1 MLNDLFDLFC
11 LIAEMG
17 EDKKFLI
24 LQIQTEK
31 CLRFYALEILEKS
44 RWKIKNWIHAGFFFF
59 QASFI

>member
-11 LIAEMG
+11 FIVEMG

-31 CLRFYALEILEKS
+31 CLRFYAPEILENIGEK
-44 RWKIKNWIHAGFFFF
+44 
-59 QASFI
+59 